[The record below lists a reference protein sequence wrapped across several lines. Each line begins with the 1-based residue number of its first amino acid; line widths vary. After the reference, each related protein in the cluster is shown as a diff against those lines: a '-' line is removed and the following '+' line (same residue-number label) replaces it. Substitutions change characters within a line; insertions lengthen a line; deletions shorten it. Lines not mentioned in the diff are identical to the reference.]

1 MEVGRCGVEQSV
13 LEQTRRYQ
21 LKTAREEGHGR
32 KTSTHMEGVE
42 GRSVSQEIRKA
53 TGEK

>member
-1 MEVGRCGVEQSV
+1 MNQKIST
-13 LEQTRRYQ
+13 Q
-21 LKTAREEGHGR
+21 TAREEGQRR

-42 GRSVSQEIRKA
+42 GGSVSREIRKA

>member
-1 MEVGRCGVEQSV
+1 MGRRGAEHSVVER
-13 LEQTRRYQ
+13 TRRYQ

-32 KTSTHMEGVE
+32 KTSTHVEGVE
-42 GRSVSQEIRKA
+42 GGSVSREIRKA